1 MDTFTIS
8 QTRENLAAVIDKAV
22 AGQPVEITRRGR
34 EPAVI
39 ISKKEFE
46 ALQKAKLDAEFADI
60 VGLFDKSNREL
71 TDR

>member
-1 MDTFTIS
+1 MSTFTIS
-8 QTRENLAAVIDKAV
+8 HARENLATVINQAI

-34 EPAVI
+34 ESVVI

-60 VGLFDKSNREL
+60 VGLFDASNKTL

>member
-1 MDTFTIS
+1 MNTFTIS
-8 QTRENLAAVIDKAV
+8 HARENLAAVIDQAV
-22 AGQPVEITRRGR
+22 AGQPVEITRHGR
-34 EPAVI
+34 ETAVI

-60 VGLFDKSNREL
+60 VGLFDTSNKAL